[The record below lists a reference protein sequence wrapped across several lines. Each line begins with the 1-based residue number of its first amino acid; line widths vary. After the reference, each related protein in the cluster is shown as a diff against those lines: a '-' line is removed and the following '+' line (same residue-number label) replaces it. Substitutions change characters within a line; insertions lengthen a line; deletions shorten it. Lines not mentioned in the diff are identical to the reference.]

1 MLNKL
6 RYLIGFLLL
15 VSLAPSRGFS
25 QTADDAADKAER
37 AHRKHVVKHAVAKTK
52 SGVKHTYHKAAHA
65 VMKPIDKAKA
75 KHRADEKSEGE
86 TK

>member
-15 VSLAPSRGFS
+15 LSLAPARGFS
-25 QTADDAADKAER
+25 QSADDAADKAER
-37 AHRKHVVKHAVAKTK
+37 AHRKHVVKHAVDKTK
-52 SGVKHTYHKAAHA
+52 SGVKRTYHKAARTA
-65 VMKPIDKAKA
+65 MRPIDKAKA
-75 KHRADEKSEGE
+75 KHRADEKSVGE

>member
-6 RYLIGFLLL
+6 RYLIGLLLL
-15 VSLAPSRGFS
+15 VSLAPMRAFS
-25 QTADDAADKAER
+25 QSSDDAADKAER
-37 AHRKHVVKHAVAKTK
+37 AHRKHVVKHAVYKTK
-52 SGVKHTYHKAAHA
+52 SGVKRTYHRAAHA

-75 KHRADEKSEGE
+75 KHGADEKREGE